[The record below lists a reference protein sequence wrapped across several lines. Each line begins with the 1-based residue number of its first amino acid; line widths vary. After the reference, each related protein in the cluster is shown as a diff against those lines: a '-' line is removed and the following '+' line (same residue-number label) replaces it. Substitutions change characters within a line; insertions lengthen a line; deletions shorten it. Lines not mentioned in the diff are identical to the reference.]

1 MEMQTSKEEMHT
13 PKKTRPSNGTRI
25 TKGSGWDITATKGA
39 KRTFKGT
46 CLGTINIGPTRIAL
60 FKVPK

>member
-1 MEMQTSKEEMHT
+1 MVTQTL
-13 PKKTRPSNGTRI
+13 KKTKPSKGMRI

-46 CLGTINIGPTRIAL
+46 NLGTINIGTTRIAF